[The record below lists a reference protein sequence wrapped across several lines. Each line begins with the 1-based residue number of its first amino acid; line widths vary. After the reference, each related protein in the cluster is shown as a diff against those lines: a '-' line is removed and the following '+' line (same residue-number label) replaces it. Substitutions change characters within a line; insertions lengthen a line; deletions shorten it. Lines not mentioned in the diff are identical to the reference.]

1 MITVGKGV
9 LIIVK
14 NNIQGQKFNK
24 LLVVKETEQHIQK
37 KDISNYLIKIPSKE
51 EQEKIGIFFLKFD
64 ELIDTQRKKIEV
76 LKKQKNGFLQ
86 KMFV

>member
-1 MITVGKGV
+1 M
-9 LIIVK
+9 
-14 NNIQGQKFNK
+14 
-24 LLVVKETEQHIQK
+24 
-37 KDISNYLIKIPSKE
+37 SNYLIKIPSKE

>member
-76 LKKQKNGFLQ
+76 LKKQKNGILQ

>member
-1 MITVGKGV
+1 MKKIMSLRVGSG
-9 LIIVK
+9 LS
-14 NNIQGQKFNK
+14 N
-24 LLVVKETEQHIQK
+24 IQK

>member
-1 MITVGKGV
+1 MKKIMSLRVGSG
-9 LIIVK
+9 LS
-14 NNIQGQKFNK
+14 N
-24 LLVVKETEQHIQK
+24 IQK
-37 KDISNYLIKIPSKE
+37 KDISNYVIKIPSKE